1 MIPEES
7 LQQATEIAGLAL
19 GPAGVDAK
27 AGDTAVLCGE
37 RNDTFASVLEGEAA
51 VRGINLH
58 APGMGPYAGAEA
70 AVIGFNSPA
79 VAKMDFEGGPDCT
92 EFRDGWPMVQ
102 TIIPVPTTEWVDT
115 RFGGDAA
122 RLWAAIHRA
131 MRLDQPDPDEAWRE
145 RHDFLQGVMEKVEG
159 LNIHALRFEG
169 AGGATDL
176 LVPIAESSVWNCGR
190 VVSEDGIQFSPNLP
204 CEEIFATPD
213 WRGVKGTAVISRP
226 FDWISDSAE
235 ADELTVHFKGTE
247 GVEIPDAPASLRE
260 ALGGDPSEVRIGEI
274 ALVDGD
280 SAVAAAGVDAFWE
293 TILDENAACHLA
305 FGSALPMGYTDPD
318 DPGVNRQGRHF
329 DVVIGTDD
337 MRVTAQTEN
346 GELLLLDRGKWADEV
361 LPDQPRRR
369 SADRRL
375 SVDTDDPT
383 ASPHPIPTRL

>member
-7 LQQATEIAGLAL
+7 LQQATEIARLAL
-19 GPAGVDAK
+19 SPAG
-27 AGDTAVLCGE
+27 
-37 RNDTFASVLEGEAA
+37 
-51 VRGINLH
+51 IN
-58 APGMGPYAGAEA
+58 AQAGAGETLIITAWGEDGGSLSPLLVEEA
-70 AVIGFNSPA
+70 EKLGIRAREEVWPDGSGNPVLQLKSPA
-79 VAKMDFEGGPDCT
+79 IAGPPVQGHPDL
-92 EFRDGWPMVQ
+92 FVNGWPQ
-102 TIIPVPTTEWVDT
+102 RAATIPAPTTEWVDT
-115 RFGGDAA
+115 RFDGDAA

-145 RHDFLQGVMEKVEG
+145 RHDFLQGVMAKVEG

-176 LVPIAESSVWNCGR
+176 LVPLAASKTWNNGRAESQGVT
-190 VVSEDGIQFSPNLP
+190 FSPNLP
-204 CEEIFATPD
+204 CEEIFTTPD
-213 WRGVKGTAVISRP
+213 WRKVEGTAVISRP
-226 FDWISDSAE
+226 FHWGPDSAE
-235 ADELTVHFKGTE
+235 AGELTVLFKGTE

-260 ALGGDPSEVRIGEI
+260 ALGGLSEVRIGEI

-305 FGSALPMGYTDPD
+305 FGSALPMGYDNPD

-337 MRVTAQTEN
+337 MRVTAQTSE

-361 LPDQPRRR
+361 LPEDRCSTR
-369 SADRRL
+369 SPNFHSAQ
-375 SVDTDDPT
+375 
-383 ASPHPIPTRL
+383 AS

>member
-7 LQQATEIAGLAL
+7 LQHATEIAGLAL
-19 GPAGVDAK
+19 GPAGINAQ
-27 AGDTAVLCGE
+27 AGDTVVLRGE
-37 RNDTFASVLEGEAA
+37 RNDEFASVLEGEAA
-51 VRGINLH
+51 VMGINLH
-58 APGMGPYAGAEA
+58 VPEMGFDPGPIAR
-70 AVIGFNSPA
+70 VIGFHSPA
-79 VAKMDFEGGPDCT
+79 VAKMDYGAANCT
-92 EFRDGWPMVQ
+92 QYLDGWPLVQ
-102 TIIPVPTTEWVDT
+102 TIISVPTTEWVDT
-115 RFGGDAA
+115 RFDGDAA

-131 MRLDQPDPDEAWRE
+131 MRLDQPDPVAAWRD
-145 RHDFLQGVMEKVEG
+145 RHNFLESVMEKVEG

-169 AGGATDL
+169 AGGATNL
-176 LVPIAESSVWNCGR
+176 TVPIAESSVWNCGR

-204 CEEIFATPD
+204 CEEIFATPY

-235 ADELTVHFKGTE
+235 AGELTVHFKGTE

-318 DPGVNRQGRHF
+318 DPSVNRQGRHF

-337 MRVTAQTEN
+337 MRVTAQTAE
-346 GELLLLDRGKWADEV
+346 GELLLLDRGKWADKV
-361 LPDQPRRR
+361 LPD
-369 SADRRL
+369 
-375 SVDTDDPT
+375 
-383 ASPHPIPTRL
+383 